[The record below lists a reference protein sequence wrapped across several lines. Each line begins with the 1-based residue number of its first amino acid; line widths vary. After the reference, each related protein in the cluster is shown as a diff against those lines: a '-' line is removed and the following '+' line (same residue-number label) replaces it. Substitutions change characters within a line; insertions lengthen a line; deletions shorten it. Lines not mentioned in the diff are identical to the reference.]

1 MHLLENIENYSDMQ
15 SRSIL
20 LSPSGSYATE
30 VVERVLVEKDA
41 GDLTAKRLVI
51 ICLTGMPGAGKS
63 TVAGSLKEKGF
74 LVITMGDVIREEAMR
89 LKLELNDTNLGKLMV
104 QLREQFGPGAVAELV
119 VKKIDSMLMMKRNGD
134 NAFLVVDGIRS
145 IAEVTVLNRVGQVR
159 LLAIHASSNV
169 RFVHLMERGRTDAP
183 LAQSDFMER
192 ERRELDVGISEVIA
206 LADEVISNNRLTIS
220 QLRANAFEVVMKWIN
235 ISKLN
240 S

>member
-1 MHLLENIENYSDMQ
+1 
-15 SRSIL
+15 
-20 LSPSGSYATE
+20 
-30 VVERVLVEKDA
+30 
-41 GDLTAKRLVI
+41 
-51 ICLTGMPGAGKS
+51 
-63 TVAGSLKEKGF
+63 
-74 LVITMGDVIREEAMR
+74 
-89 LKLELNDTNLGKLMV
+89 
-104 QLREQFGPGAVAELV
+104 LREQFGPGAVAELV

-134 NAFLVVDGIRS
+134 NAVLVVDGIRS